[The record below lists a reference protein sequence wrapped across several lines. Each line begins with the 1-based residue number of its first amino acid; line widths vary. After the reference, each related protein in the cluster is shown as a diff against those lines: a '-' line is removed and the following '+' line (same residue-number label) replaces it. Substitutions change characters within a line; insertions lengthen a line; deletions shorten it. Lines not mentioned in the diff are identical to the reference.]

1 MKISAKI
8 GLILIGVIANL
19 LFSCRRF
26 EDYPIEPVI
35 TFDNFTL
42 LLNPQTGTT
51 ERGVLSIG
59 YTDGDGDL
67 GLNPGDTLSPF
78 NRNGNYYYNFIVKYY
93 ERQNGT
99 FVEVPLL
106 SWNPDTQKYDTIT
119 FNSRFPNLTPEHGN
133 KAIKGVIQDT
143 LYVNNPLSDF
153 DTIKFKV
160 SIYDRALHKSNEV
173 ETSEIVVKK

>member
-8 GLILIGVIANL
+8 GLFLIGVIGTFL
-19 LFSCRRF
+19 VSCRKF
-26 EDYPIEPVI
+26 EEYPIEPVI

-42 LLNPQTGTT
+42 LLNSQTGTT

-67 GLNPGDTLSPF
+67 GLNTGDTLSPF
-78 NRNGNYYYNFIVKYY
+78 DRNGSYYYNFIVKYY
-93 ERQNGT
+93 EMQNGT

-106 SWNPDTQKYDTIT
+106 SWNPDSQKYDTIT
-119 FNSRFPNLTPEHGN
+119 FNGRFPNLTPENGN

-143 LYVNNPLSDF
+143 LYINNPLSDF

-173 ETSEIVVKK
+173 ETPEIVVKK

>member
-8 GLILIGVIANL
+8 GLILIGVIGTL
-19 LFSCRRF
+19 LFSCRKF
-26 EDYPIEPVI
+26 EEYPIEPVI

-42 LLNPQTGTT
+42 LFNSQTGKT

-67 GLNPGDTLSPF
+67 GLKTSDTLPPF
-78 NRNGNYYYNFIVKYY
+78 DRSGNYYYNFIVKYY

-119 FNSRFPNLTPEHGN
+119 FNGRFPNLTPEHGN

-143 LYVNNPLSDF
+143 LYVNNPLTDF

-173 ETSEIVVKK
+173 ETPEIVVTK